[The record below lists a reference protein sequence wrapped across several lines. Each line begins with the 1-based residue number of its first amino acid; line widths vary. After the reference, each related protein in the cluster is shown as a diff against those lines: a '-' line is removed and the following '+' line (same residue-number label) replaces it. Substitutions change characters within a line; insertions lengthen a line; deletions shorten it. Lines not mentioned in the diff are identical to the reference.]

1 MSTSNTDLYTRQGK
15 KPTGAAEAP
24 ASAEQPIKV
33 DGFGQVIQLLQ
44 VADREFRD
52 SLLRRLTARDPE
64 LARQLKA
71 YLAKL

>member
-1 MSTSNTDLYTRQGK
+1 MSDINQLYDRKGK
-15 KPTGAAEAP
+15 TPAGKDVP
-24 ASAEQPIKV
+24 ASTEAPIKV

-44 VADREFRD
+44 VADREFRE

-64 LARQLKA
+64 LGRQLKA